1 MENPHTER
9 QAVLLERVLK
19 NLENCHEAISELNRC
34 IDDVCSANAEISVAA
49 DLAQRYRKNVA
60 YNLEAT
66 SLKPSPELEKRTSG
80 DA

>member
-9 QAVLLERVLK
+9 QAVLLERMLK
-19 NLENCHEAISELNRC
+19 NLDKCHEAIFELNRC
-34 IDDVCSANAEISVAA
+34 VDSVCNANAEIAVAA

-66 SLKPSPELEKRTSG
+66 GLVPSSDIEKRTSG